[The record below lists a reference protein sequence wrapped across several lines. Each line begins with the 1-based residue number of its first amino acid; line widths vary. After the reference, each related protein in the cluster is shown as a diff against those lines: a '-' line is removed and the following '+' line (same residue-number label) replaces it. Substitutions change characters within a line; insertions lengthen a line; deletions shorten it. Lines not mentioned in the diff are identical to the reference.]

1 MLLGPLVAL
10 LLGARSLPAF
20 GDHEKALTSVSTTAH
35 FPVVFQHLDA
45 CGLKNGRPVRTS
57 VLPVLAVLLVA
68 RGSDRVIIPT
78 PHERE
83 RERAESGVARLPA
96 ERQHLVTLCDT
107 NGALL
112 SRVRNYLEP
121 LRRQVRKWPE
131 DAFVQLAEDFL
142 YEIVV
147 ATDQRAGILSDSA
160 SVVREFVP
168 LLDPTEF
175 SGEARFRLAEICRI
189 VCGYEPFVIDHGQ
202 YVFDSRRDSDASA
215 WEILQLAEFRAVVAT
230 SGRIG
235 YLRHPLVAL
244 RRLGHQLQDLVRKP
258 TVKPFIKLASTAAD
272 AAGAAGLAG
281 AAGDALGLAADVS
294 SHRFHPPFISI
305 GAAELSLYRAALR
318 EGVPGAVPPEG
329 VIMLFEYMRAG
340 RGGGMWLNVG
350 EERKLELEA
359 RGGFRQR
366 IAKHREARKALA
378 RFLGA

>member
-1 MLLGPLVAL
+1 MSA
-10 LLGARSLPAF
+10 
-20 GDHEKALTSVSTTAH
+20 AH
-35 FPVVFQHLDA
+35 FPVVLQHLDA
-45 CGLKNGRPVRTS
+45 CGVKDGRHVRTS
-57 VLPVLAVLLVA
+57 VVPVLAVLLVA

-107 NGALL
+107 KGEIL

-131 DAFVQLAEDFL
+131 DAFVKLAEDFL
-142 YEIVV
+142 YEIAV
-147 ATDQRAGILSDSA
+147 ATDQRAGILSNSA

-175 SGEARFRLAEICRI
+175 GGEARFRLAEICRI

-202 YVFDSRRDSDASA
+202 YVFDSRHDSGAGV
-215 WEILQLAEFRAVVAT
+215 WEILQLAEFRAVVAA

-235 YLRHPLVAL
+235 YLKHPLVGL
-244 RRLGHQLQDLVRKP
+244 RRLGDRLRDLVRKP
-258 TVKPFIKLASTAAD
+258 AVKPLIKLASTAAD

-281 AAGDALGLAADVS
+281 AAGEALGLVTNIS

-305 GAAELSLYRAALR
+305 GAAELPLYRAALR
-318 EGVPGAVPPEG
+318 EGVPGAVPPDG

-340 RGGGMWLNVG
+340 QGGGMWLNVG

-359 RGGFRQR
+359 KGGFRQR
-366 IAKHREARKALA
+366 VAKRREARKALA
-378 RFLGA
+378 RFLGP